1 MSLEEVRSY
10 MNQIRRE
17 FADRPL
23 TEESVKNDPF
33 KQYAIW
39 FEEAVNSQILDPYA
53 MCLST
58 VNKEGQPSSRIVY
71 MRDILQDGFVFY
83 TNYLSQKGQELAN
96 GSSKAALNLHWGE
109 LERQIRIEGEVIK
122 APNEISDKYFGSR
135 PKESQIG
142 AWASAQSDELSSREE
157 LEKKV
162 IAFTEQFKD
171 KDVPRPE
178 HWGGYI
184 LKPTKIEFWQGRAS
198 RLHDRIIYS
207 RVDGNWK
214 VGRLSP

>member
-23 TEESVKNDPF
+23 SEDSVKEDPF

-39 FEEAVNSQILDPYA
+39 FEEAVNSQILDPFA

-58 VNKEGQPSSRIVY
+58 VGVNGQPSSRIVY
-71 MRDILQDGFVFY
+71 MRDILDDGFVFY
-83 TNYLSQKGQELAN
+83 TNYLSQKGKELNATP
-96 GSSKAALNLHWGE
+96 KAALNLHWGE

-122 APNEISDKYFGSR
+122 APSEISDKYFASR
-135 PKESQIG
+135 PKESQVG
-142 AWASAQSDELSSREE
+142 AWASAQSDMLTTREE
-157 LEKKV
+157 LERKV
-162 IAFTEQFKD
+162 TEYTEQFKNA
-171 KDVPRPE
+171 VVERPD
-178 HWGGYI
+178 HWGGYL

-198 RLHDRIIYS
+198 RLHDRIVYTQEG
-207 RVDGNWK
+207 DNWV

>member
-10 MNQIRRE
+10 MNQIRRD

-33 KQYAIW
+33 KQYAVW
-39 FEEAVNSQILDPYA
+39 FEEAVNSQILDPFA

-58 VNKEGQPSSRIVY
+58 VNDEGQPSSRIVY
-71 MRDILQDGFVFY
+71 MRDILEDGFVFY
-83 TNYLSQKGQELAN
+83 TNYLSQKGKELKEV
-96 GSSKAALNLHWGE
+96 SKAALNLHWGE
-109 LERQIRIEGEVIK
+109 LERQIRIEGDVVK
-122 APNEISDKYFGSR
+122 APQEISDNYFANR

-142 AWASAQSDELSSREE
+142 AWASAQSDSLTSREE

-162 IAFTEQFKD
+162 VAFTEKFKD
-171 KDVPRPE
+171 SDVPRPE
-178 HWGGYI
+178 HWGGYV
-184 LKPTKIEFWQGRAS
+184 LKPTKIEFWQGRES
-198 RLHDRIIYS
+198 RLHDRIIYTKEEGS
-207 RVDGNWK
+207 WK